1 MNGFSLV
8 GPVFA
13 AKFPYNQVV
22 LLFLLSEEEKKID
35 TENKHC

>member
-1 MNGFSLV
+1 ML
-8 GPVFA
+8 A
-13 AKFPYNQVV
+13 MIYNQVV